1 MRIFPGER
9 RASLSV
15 RELAGFAL
23 GPRKR
28 VGGHF
33 GTWRA
38 ELGLDWH
45 SSFQT
50 ETECFGIEEGEVRYE
65 VSVRGILLRGRW
77 AIEVEGRVDK
87 LSESKVLA
95 LVSELKTTFLPL
107 PASEESLRE
116 KYPHYFLQV
125 STYLLLFRL
134 LPDYSQKQV
143 VGELRFAD
151 VSGGGFIQTIP
162 IEPCDDIA
170 LEEQIKVLLEFLEE
184 RYSSRQRLSA
194 LSFNKPFETLREGQ
208 NETQVCLEQSFAT
221 APVTL
226 FEAPTGF
233 GKTGTALSF
242 GLERLRDG
250 FCDRI
255 LYLTSKTT
263 GQDEVLRT
271 LEKMIP
277 ADCGF
282 HYLCLRNRTERN
294 IGFEDLEHLS
304 EQELVRRWKSAA
316 LNPLDLFHGGTI
328 PEENLIESAKHVGI
342 PPYEIIRACLPFAEL
357 WLGDFNYVFQPR
369 STSVFREVEDFI
381 PSRSLLVID
390 EAHNLPERVASGLS
404 ARFAVDDVVQIIE
417 HLLFAQ
423 VPKILIRAL
432 EDWVEFLDSRRQSEI
447 VDADDFYKATD
458 LLETV
463 AETIRKSPIPCSDLP
478 RQVLDT
484 LWRFGDAARLL
495 ALDAL
500 PKHLWAPED
509 RSMEITCLD
518 AASHIGTELRSYG
531 LSLLESATL
540 SPIHQFAISCGL
552 QSSEYRT
559 VFGSASWRN
568 LALKIAIDMRG
579 DTSFSRRNQYLD
591 ELATAVL
598 ALINATGKP
607 PIIYFSS
614 FRYAREANEHLRE
627 ISPQT
632 KVVLQPRF
640 GSQREISQ
648 FITTAL
654 VVGDVL
660 FLVLGSVFAEGID
673 FLGGKVDAAM
683 IVGPALPEVNVIQKA
698 KMDACHDID
707 REEAFRRTYLIP
719 GLRKVNQALGR
730 LVRSPE
736 HKARVILHC
745 RRFDQPA
752 IRALLDPVCRES
764 PAFSRFEEIKAWLEA
779 EENSVA

>member
-1 MRIFPGER
+1 MRIFSGER

-15 RELAGFAL
+15 RELADFAL
-23 GPRKR
+23 GPRR
-28 VGGHF
+28 RFGGPS

-38 ELGLDWH
+38 ELGREWH
-45 SSFQT
+45 SSLRAESELLGNQ
-50 ETECFGIEEGEVRYE
+50 EGEVRHE
-65 VSVRGILLRGRW
+65 VSVRGILLRGGW
-77 AIEVEGRVDK
+77 AVELEGRVDK
-87 LSESKVLA
+87 LSENNALA

-125 STYLLLFRL
+125 SAYLLLFRL

-151 VSGGGFIQTIP
+151 VSGGGFIQTLP
-162 IEPCDDIA
+162 VEPCDDVA
-170 LEEQIKVLLEFLEE
+170 LEEQIKALLEFLEA
-184 RYSSRQRLSA
+184 RRSSRQRLSV

-208 NETQVCLEQSFAT
+208 AEAQMALEQSFAT
-221 APVTL
+221 APVAL

-242 GLERLRDG
+242 ALERLRDG

-255 LYLTSKTT
+255 LYLTGKTT
-263 GQDEVLRT
+263 GQNEVVRT
-271 LEKMIP
+271 LGTMIP
-277 ADCGF
+277 DDCGF
-282 HYLCLRNRTERN
+282 RYLCLRNRTERN

-304 EQELVRRWKSAA
+304 EQELARRWKSAA
-316 LNPLDLFHGGTI
+316 LNPLALFRGGTI
-328 PEENLIESAKHVGI
+328 PEKNLIESAKQAGI

-369 STSVFREVEDFI
+369 SSSIFRSVEDFI
-381 PSRSLLVID
+381 PARSLLVVD

-404 ARFAVDDVVQIIE
+404 ARFAAGDAVQVIE

-423 VPKILIRAL
+423 APRVLIRSL
-432 EDWVEFLDSRRQSEI
+432 EDWVEFLDSRRQNEI
-447 VDADDFYKATD
+447 VDADDFYKATE
-458 LLETV
+458 LLETL
-463 AETIRKSPIPCSDLP
+463 AETVRKGPIPCSDLP
-478 RQVLDT
+478 SQVLDA
-484 LWRFGDAARLL
+484 LWRFGEAARLL

-500 PKHLWAPED
+500 PKHLWVPED

-531 LSLLESATL
+531 LCLLESATL
-540 SPIHQFAISCGL
+540 SPMDQFATSSGL
-552 QSSEYRT
+552 QPSEYRT
-559 VFGSASWRN
+559 ICGSAPWRT
-568 LALKIAIDMRG
+568 LALKVAIDIRG
-579 DTSFSRRNQYLD
+579 DTRFSRRHQHLD
-591 ELATAVL
+591 EIATAVL
-598 ALINATGKP
+598 ALIKATEKP
-607 PIIYFSS
+607 AIIYFSS
-614 FRYAREANEHLRE
+614 YRYAIEANNRLGE

-640 GSQREISQ
+640 GSQRETNQ
-648 FITTAL
+648 FIDTAF
-654 VVGDVL
+654 VAGDAL

-673 FLGGKVDAAM
+673 FLGGKVDMAM
-683 IVGPALPEVNVIQKA
+683 IVGPALPEVNTLQKA
-698 KMDACHDID
+698 KMDACSGID

-719 GLRKVNQALGR
+719 GMRKVNQALGR

-736 HKARVILHC
+736 HRARVILHC

-752 IRALLDPVCRES
+752 FRALLDPVCQEA
-764 PAFSRFEEIKAWLEA
+764 PAFSRVEEIEAWLEA